1 MNKPVYKTPEGRI
14 IVEAA
19 YRSFLDSEL
28 AAGLTQRRIDTAE
41 GSTFVLEKAAPG
53 KPPLVLLHGSVSNSA
68 SWLGVIPLFA
78 RDFSVYC
85 VDIPG
90 EPGLSEPSRFSL
102 ASNSPEAW
110 LKGALDALGLR
121 RVAFLGMS
129 LGGWYALNFAVRNP
143 ERVSALSLVSVGGI
157 GAQRIGFLFK
167 ALFFLLL
174 GKRGQA
180 YLNRAIY
187 HKAEVPAEILEYQAL
202 VTRHF
207 IPVSEPLPVF
217 TDAELAC
224 LNMPVQYFAGDR
236 DALLDA
242 KGAVERLRRILP
254 GAQAILLEDTGHVIV
269 DRFEAARDFLA
280 EAVRNVVT
288 G

>member
-1 MNKPVYKTPEGRI
+1 MNKPVYKSADGRR

-19 YRSFLDSEL
+19 YRAYLDSEL
-28 AAGLTQRRIDTAE
+28 AAGLTQRRIDTVE

-68 SWLGVIPLFA
+68 SWLGVIPIFA
-78 RDFSVYC
+78 CDFSVYC

-90 EPGLSEPSRFSL
+90 EPGLSEPSRFPL
-102 ASNSPEAW
+102 ASSSPEAW
-110 LKGALDALGLR
+110 LKETLDALGLH

-129 LGGWYALNFAVRNP
+129 LGGWYALNFAVKNP

-180 YLNRAIY
+180 LLNRAIY
-187 HKAEVPAEILEYQAL
+187 LKAEVPAEILEYQAL
-202 VTRHF
+202 VSKHF
-207 IPVSEPLPVF
+207 IPLSESLPIF
-217 TDAELAC
+217 TDAELAR
-224 LNMPVQYFAGDR
+224 LDMPVQYFAGDR

-242 KGAVERLRRILP
+242 EGAVERFRRILP
-254 GAQAILLEDTGHVIV
+254 DAQAVLLEDTGHVIV
-269 DRFEAARDFLA
+269 DRFEVARDFLA
-280 EAVRNVVT
+280 ASSKK
-288 G
+288 

>member
-1 MNKPVYKTPEGRI
+1 VNKSVYKSAEGRQ

-19 YRSFLDSEL
+19 YRKHLDSDL
-28 AAGLTQRRIDTAE
+28 AAGLTQRRVDTPF
-41 GSTFVLEKAAPG
+41 GSTFVLEKAAFG

-78 RDFSVYC
+78 RDFSVHC

-90 EPGLSEPSRFSL
+90 EPGLSEPGRVPL
-102 ASNSPEAW
+102 ASDAPEAW
-110 LKGALDALGLR
+110 LRRTLDALGLD
-121 RVAFLGMS
+121 RVAILGMS

-143 ERVSALSLVSVGGI
+143 ERVSALSLISVGGI
-157 GAQRIGFLFK
+157 GPQRISFIFK

-180 YLNRAIY
+180 LLNRAIY
-187 HKAEVPAEILEYQAL
+187 HKAVVPPEMLEYQAL
-202 VTRHF
+202 VSRHF
-207 IPVSEPLPVF
+207 VPVAEPLPIF
-217 TDAELAC
+217 SDQELAR
-224 LNMPVQYFAGDR
+224 LDMPVQYFGGDR

-242 KGAVERLRRILP
+242 KRAVERLGRVLP
-254 GAQAILLEDTGHVIV
+254 GARAVLLEDTGHAIV

-280 EAVRNVVT
+280 RAAKA
-288 G
+288 